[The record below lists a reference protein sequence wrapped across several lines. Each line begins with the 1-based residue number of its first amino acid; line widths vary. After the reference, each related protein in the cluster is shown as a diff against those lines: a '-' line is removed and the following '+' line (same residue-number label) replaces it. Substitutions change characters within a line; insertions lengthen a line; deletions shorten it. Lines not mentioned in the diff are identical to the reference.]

1 MIHIKIEC
9 VMSTNKIVLGL
20 VTAAVAGAVI
30 GLLLA
35 PEDSKKTFRKLKK
48 KTNSLAGDLIA
59 ALEKSK
65 EKAADAAGKLK
76 KEGEAYAGEAGEYV
90 DSAREQVGNL

>member
-1 MIHIKIEC
+1 
-9 VMSTNKIVLGL
+9 MSTNKIIFGI

-35 PEDSKKTFRKLKK
+35 PEDSKKTIKKLKK
-48 KTNSLAGDLIA
+48 KTNELAGDLIA

-65 EKAADAAGKLK
+65 AKAADAADQLK
-76 KEGEAYAGEAGEYV
+76 KEGESYADV
-90 DSAREQVGNL
+90 AREQVGNI

>member
-1 MIHIKIEC
+1 
-9 VMSTNKIVLGL
+9 MSTNKIIIGL

-35 PEDSKKTFRKLKK
+35 PEESKKTIKKLKK
-48 KTNSLAGDLIA
+48 KTNSLAGDLLA

-65 EKAADAAGKLK
+65 NQVADAAGQLK
-76 KEGEAYAGEAGEYV
+76 KDGEAYVDQAVEKTGEY
-90 DSAREQVGNL
+90 ARSTP

>member
-1 MIHIKIEC
+1 
-9 VMSTNKIVLGL
+9 MSTNKIILGI

-35 PEDSKKTFRKLKK
+35 PEDSKKTFKKLKK
-48 KTNSLAGDLIA
+48 KTNELAGDLIT

-65 EKAADAAGKLK
+65 AKAADAAGQLK
-76 KEGEAYAGEAGEYV
+76 KEGETYADEAAGKAEEYV
-90 DSAREQVGNL
+90 DAAREQVGNI

>member
-1 MIHIKIEC
+1 
-9 VMSTNKIVLGL
+9 MSTNKIILGI

-35 PEDSKKTFRKLKK
+35 PEDSKKTFKKLKK
-48 KTNSLAGDLIA
+48 KTNDLAGDLIA

-65 EKAADAAGKLK
+65 AKAADAADQLK
-76 KEGEAYAGEAGEYV
+76 KDGQAFADEAASKAGEYA
-90 DSAREQVGNL
+90 DAARGQVGNL

>member
-1 MIHIKIEC
+1 
-9 VMSTNKIVLGL
+9 MSTNKIILGI

-35 PEDSKKTFRKLKK
+35 PEDSKKTIKKLKK
-48 KTNSLAGDLIA
+48 KTNELAGDLIA

-65 EKAADAAGKLK
+65 AKAADAADQLK
-76 KEGEAYAGEAGEYV
+76 KEGETYVEEYADA
-90 DSAREQVGNL
+90 AREQVGNI

>member
-1 MIHIKIEC
+1 
-9 VMSTNKIVLGL
+9 MSTNKIILGL

-35 PEDSKKTFRKLKK
+35 PEESRKTIRKLKK

-65 EKAADAAGKLK
+65 NQVADAAGQLK
-76 KEGEAYAGEAGEYV
+76 KDGEAYANEAVEKAGEYAG
-90 DSAREQVGNL
+90 STP

>member
-1 MIHIKIEC
+1 
-9 VMSTNKIVLGL
+9 MSTNKIIFGI

-35 PEDSKKTFRKLKK
+35 PEDSKKTIKKLKK
-48 KTNSLAGDLIA
+48 KTNELAGDLIA

-65 EKAADAAGKLK
+65 AKAADAADQLK
-76 KEGEAYAGEAGEYV
+76 KEGEAYADV
-90 DSAREQVGNL
+90 AREQVGNI

>member
-9 VMSTNKIVLGL
+9 VMSTNKIILGL

-35 PEDSKKTFRKLKK
+35 PEESKKTIRKLKK

-59 ALEKSK
+59 AWEKSK
-65 EKAADAAGKLK
+65 NQVADAAGQLK
-76 KEGEAYAGEAGEYV
+76 KEGEAYAGNAVEKAGEYAG
-90 DSAREQVGNL
+90 SIP

>member
-1 MIHIKIEC
+1 
-9 VMSTNKIVLGL
+9 MSTNKIFLGL

-35 PEDSKKTFRKLKK
+35 PEESKKTIRKLKK

-65 EKAADAAGKLK
+65 DKAADAAGQLK
-76 KEGEAYAGEAGEYV
+76 KEGEAYAEEAAGKAGEYA
-90 DSAREQVGNL
+90 DSAREQVGKL